1 MNTLLRVLVVL
12 PGIFF
17 TVMGLMWLTA
27 PASAAGALG
36 MPLLDGVGRSTQIA
50 DLAVFFLA
58 IGLMILLAATSLQG
72 RWFQVV
78 PALML
83 IGAAIFRVLAWLIHD
98 AALAVEP
105 IALEVVVGCL
115 LLLASSRLAERE

>member
-1 MNTLLRVLVVL
+1 MNTLLRILVVL

-27 PASAAGALG
+27 PGSAAGALG

-72 RWFQVV
+72 RWFQV

-83 IGAAIFRVLAWLIHD
+83 LGAGIFRVLAWLIHD

-115 LLLASSRLAERE
+115 LLFASSRLAEKG

>member
-58 IGLMILLAATSLQG
+58 IGLMILFAATSLQG
-72 RWFQVV
+72 RWFQV

-83 IGAAIFRVLAWLIHD
+83 LGAGIFRVLAWLIHD

-115 LLLASSRLAERE
+115 LLLASSRLAEKE

>member
-27 PASAAGALG
+27 PSSAAGALG

-58 IGLMILLAATSLQG
+58 MGLMILLAAASSQG
-72 RWFQVV
+72 RWFQV

-83 IGAAIFRVLAWLIHD
+83 LGAGFFRVLAWLIHD

-115 LLLASSRLAERE
+115 LLVASSRLAKQQ

>member
-1 MNTLLRVLVVL
+1 MGVRV
-12 PGIFF
+12 F
-17 TVMGLMWLTA
+17 TRAHTH
-27 PASAAGALG
+27 
-36 MPLLDGVGRSTQIA
+36 
-50 DLAVFFLA
+50 LAVFFLA

-72 RWFQVV
+72 RWFQV

-83 IGAAIFRVLAWLIHD
+83 LGAGIFRVLAWLIHD

-115 LLLASSRLAERE
+115 LLLASSRLAEKE

>member
-1 MNTLLRVLVVL
+1 MNKLLRFLIVL

-17 TVMGLMWLTA
+17 TVVGLMWLTA
-27 PASAAGALG
+27 PGSAAGALG

-58 IGLMILLAATSLQG
+58 MGMMILLAAVSLQG
-72 RWFQVV
+72 RWFQV

-83 IGAAIFRVLAWLIHD
+83 LGAAIFRVLAWLVHD

-115 LLLASSRLAERE
+115 LLFASSRLAEKE

>member
-1 MNTLLRVLVVL
+1 MNTLLRILVVL
-12 PGIFF
+12 PGVFF

-72 RWFQVV
+72 RWFQV

-83 IGAAIFRVLAWLIHD
+83 LGAGIFRVLAWLIHD

-115 LLLASSRLAERE
+115 LLLASSRLAEKE

>member
-72 RWFQVV
+72 RWFQV

-115 LLLASSRLAERE
+115 LLLASSRLAQRE

>member
-72 RWFQVV
+72 RWFQV

-83 IGAAIFRVLAWLIHD
+83 LGAGIFRVLAWLIHD

>member
-1 MNTLLRVLVVL
+1 MKTLLRILIVL

-17 TVMGLMWLTA
+17 VVMGLLWLTS
-27 PASAAGALG
+27 PPGAAAALG
-36 MPLLDGVGRSTQIA
+36 MPLLSGVGRSTQIA

-58 IGLMILLAATSLQG
+58 IGMMILLAAISLQG
-72 RWFQVV
+72 RWFQV

-83 IGAAIFRVLAWLIHD
+83 LGAAIFRVLAWLIHD

-105 IALEVVVGCL
+105 IMLEVVVGCL
-115 LLLASSRLAERE
+115 LLFASSRLADKE